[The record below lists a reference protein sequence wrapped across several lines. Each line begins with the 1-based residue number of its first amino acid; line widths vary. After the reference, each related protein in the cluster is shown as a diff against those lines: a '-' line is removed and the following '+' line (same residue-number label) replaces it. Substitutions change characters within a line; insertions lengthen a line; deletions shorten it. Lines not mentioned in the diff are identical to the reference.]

1 MGDNSRRTSHHKFFN
16 PTKLF
21 DGSVVTF
28 NSPMYRMCGQKITS
42 SYNFSLLDIRQ
53 KHDIVSLRVVF
64 ELLLKYLHLP
74 EFFEM
79 NNLPF
84 WGDFEIFYSRVFPW
98 NHSHLAIFS
107 YSHHET

>member
-42 SYNFSLLDIRQ
+42 SYNFSIFDLRP
-53 KHDIVSLRVVF
+53 KHDIVSLCVVF
-64 ELLLKYLHLP
+64 ELLLKYFNLP
-74 EFFEM
+74 DFFEM
-79 NNLPF
+79 NNLPAR
-84 WGDFEIFYSRVFPW
+84 GNFEIFHSRIFPW
-98 NHSHLAIFS
+98 NYSHLAVFG
-107 YSHHET
+107 YPHHKT